1 MSHFSEGLSSG
12 ELAAHGLEVVPPWGT
27 CDCNGVLEN
36 LFIDSFVLP
45 TNNLDIASH
54 LTTL

>member
-1 MSHFSEGLSSG
+1 MSHLSEGLSSG

-27 CDCNGVLEN
+27 CDCNGVLEK